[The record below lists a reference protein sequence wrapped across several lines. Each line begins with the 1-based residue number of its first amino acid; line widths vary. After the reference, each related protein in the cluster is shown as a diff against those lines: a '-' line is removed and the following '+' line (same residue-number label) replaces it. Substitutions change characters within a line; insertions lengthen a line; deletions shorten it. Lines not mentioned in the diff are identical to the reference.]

1 MNLGSYGFPQG
12 GQGSTTTAS
21 TSGRFLRMTAFTA
34 NGTWTNMNDASF
46 IVVMVLGAG
55 GGSGGAEGRANVS
68 TFGGSGAGGGGAI
81 KTILAAAL
89 GATEAVSV
97 GVGGVAGT
105 NAPTSGSQ
113 GGTTSFGS
121 HCSATGGAGGSH
133 HTSLYAYVSG
143 ASALGGMG
151 MSGDVNFTG
160 SPGFP
165 AGYMYAHP
173 AWSLPGGNGA
183 LPIGGPGAPGTQSS
197 IIGNF
202 ADGRSANANSGGGA
216 SGGAAKYDD
225 LAKVAGGTGGS
236 GLCVVYEYS

>member
-55 GGSGGAEGRANVS
+55 GGSGGAEGRAGVA

-89 GATEAVSV
+89 GATEAVSI
-97 GVGGVAGT
+97 GAGGVAGT

-133 HTSLYAYVSG
+133 HTSLYAAVSG

-151 MSGDVNFTG
+151 MSGNVNFTG

-165 AGYMYAHP
+165 AGYMYGHP

-197 IIGNF
+197 IVGNF
-202 ADGRSANANSGGGA
+202 ANGRSANANSGGGA

-225 LAKVAGGTGGS
+225 PAKVAGGTGGS